1 MGGYKPLMEIGG
13 VSVARRVAG
22 AFAAAGVA
30 PIVVVTGYRADE
42 LEAHL
47 SAFVKDGR
55 GGGPLFVRNGDYAST
70 SMYESAKIGLSRIMG
85 HCARTFFCPV
95 DVPLFTADTVRALMK
110 SGARIV
116 KPIYKGREGHPILID
131 AKLIPALT
139 GLGRACGAGAARAP
153 EEQAEGRADSEIRE
167 GGLKAALAMFENETE
182 RVEVDDEGVL
192 YDADTPEDMARLRA
206 LGQR

>member
-1 MGGYKPLMEIGG
+1 MEIGG

-22 AFAAAGVA
+22 AFAAAGAA

-55 GGGPLFVRNGDYAST
+55 GVGPLFVRNGDYAST

-85 HCARTFFCPV
+85 RCARTFFCPV

-110 SGARIV
+110 SGARIA
-116 KPIYKGREGHPILID
+116 KPVYKGREGHPILIN
-131 AKLIPALT
+131 AELIPALT
-139 GLGRACGAGAARAP
+139 GLGRACGAGAA
-153 EEQAEGRADSEIRE
+153 IRE
-167 GGLKAALAMFENETE
+167 GGLQAALAMFENETE
-182 RVEVDDEGVL
+182 RIEVSDEGVL
-192 YDADTPEDMARLRA
+192 YDADTPEDMARLREK
-206 LGQR
+206 LNY